1 MKIGLETESYHLH
14 FQNGRMNIFD
24 FIKKTVEL
32 GLDGVQ
38 INTIAFPGDKF
49 IHPIWGTLGGA
60 DADHLEK
67 VKNEIQKNGLFVE
80 IDARGVEPERL
91 KEVIA
96 VAHEIG
102 ADVIRTYISCGGDLE
117 EELRSAPEKVKQ
129 IVPLLK
135 KYRIKLAIEN
145 HEYETADEIIDVI
158 KKIDSPWVG
167 VTCDTGNGMMAW
179 EEPID
184 TVKKLAPYTFT
195 THFKDHIILEEDG
208 EYKVCGIA
216 VGSGNMDTDE
226 CFRLLVEN
234 TTLTRINIEMC
245 HPYVTT
251 FKKEKGAG
259 GVTEVGQGA
268 FKVEEPLF
276 DPEFIKPS
284 NYYYPSE
291 EALEKMLEYQ
301 AEEVQKSAKYVLAL
315 RDKYCR

>member
-14 FQNGRMNIFD
+14 FQNGRMDIFD
-24 FIKKTVEL
+24 FIERTAEL

-38 INTIAFPGDKF
+38 INIIKDKNLD
-49 IHPIWGTLGGA
+49 PNWGTLA
-60 DADHLEK
+60 SNDPEHLEK
-67 VKNEIQKNGLFVE
+67 VKKEIQKHGLFVE
-80 IDARGVEPERL
+80 LDTRGVEPKRL
-91 KEVIA
+91 KEVVE
-96 VAHEIG
+96 VAHTIG

-117 EELRSAPEKVKQ
+117 EELRSAPEKINQ

-145 HEYETADEIIDVI
+145 HEYETADEIIYVI

-195 THFKDHIILEEDG
+195 THFKDHIILEEGG

-216 VGSGNMDTDE
+216 VGSGNMDTEE

-245 HPYVTT
+245 HPYVAM

-259 GVTEVGQGA
+259 GVKEVGQGA
-268 FKVEEPLF
+268 FKIENPLF
-276 DPEFIKPS
+276 DPDFIKPS
-284 NYYYPSE
+284 DYYYPPE
-291 EALEKMLEYQ
+291 EVLEKMLEYQ
-301 AEEVQKSAKYVLAL
+301 EEEVEKSAKYVLAL